1 MTLTSGTKLGPYEIL
16 APLGAGGMGEVYR
29 ARDSRLGRD
38 VALKVLP
45 AEVGND
51 ASRRQRFEL
60 EARAV
65 AALSHPNI
73 VAVHDVGAENGVFY
87 IVSELVDG
95 ESIRSA
101 KFGLRKTLDIAVQIA
116 SGLGAAHAAGI
127 IHRDLKPDNIL
138 LTRDGRVKILDF
150 GLAKLTPTQAPSAA
164 DADAETMTMN
174 TGPGMVMGTA
184 GYMSPEQVRGLDVDN
199 RSDIFSFGVIL
210 HELLAGKRA
219 FHGETSAETM
229 TAILKQD
236 APELPETVPSAV
248 RQVVSHCLEKE
259 PTNRF
264 QSAHDLSFALA
275 AMSQSVT
282 HSGAAAALAEPF
294 SWKRRGLAA
303 LAILPVI
310 VLTVVADRLLSPTT
324 PTESWSG
331 VMLGGPEK
339 ALNPRLSPD
348 GNLLAMQ
355 AMVGDLTQVAVMKPE
370 SGNWS
375 ILTHNRDRGVVTQIS
390 WSPDGALIYFDRQTD
405 VPQGIYS
412 VPVLGGEERLVLEN
426 AAFPEALPDGTLLV
440 VRLNAER
447 KSQVFRFWPETGR
460 LQDLPVQILNVAT
473 ISSVQLRAF
482 PDGKEAV
489 ILGAPIGA
497 GKAEWRLLVMD
508 LASGRARPLSPML
521 RNDSDIQNWAIAR
534 DGKSVLAA
542 MPAGSLV
549 HIVSIPRRGRA
560 PIRTLLTV
568 TQIVWGMDVGSD
580 GSIYVN
586 LVDRPADLAR
596 LSLNGDRSE
605 RVASFPQLSTPEVI
619 SLLPDG
625 RVVVPAKAGGRA
637 RLMAAE
643 RGKDAVPL
651 IATVEETAAP
661 LASVGLREI
670 AFVIGP
676 TPRET
681 IAVAEI
687 ANGRITRRITPG
699 KGVINSLASSPD
711 GKELYLAAGNSVW
724 GISSFG
730 GEARMI
736 CSGDSVIADPSG
748 RNLVISRVET
758 SKMRLFRVALDGK
771 PEQEIPVDDS
781 VPLFPQALSPN
792 ALRSDGRLL
801 SPLAPRDS
809 WFNPPGIIDTAN
821 GHITRIPSDNT
832 SDHNSMAW
840 LPDGQVMVLQI
851 GLRAT
856 IWKFKREPR

>member
-1 MTLTSGTKLGPYEIL
+1 MPLAPGTRLGPYEVST
-16 APLGAGGMGEVYR
+16 PLGAGGMGEVYR
-29 ARDSRLGRD
+29 ARDTRLGRD
-38 VALKVLP
+38 VALKIFP
-45 AEVGND
+45 PEVAQD

-73 VAVHDVGAENGVFY
+73 VAVHDVGTENGVFY

-95 ESIRSA
+95 ESLRSA

-116 SGLGAAHAAGI
+116 SGVAAAHAAGI

-150 GLAKLTPTQAPSAA
+150 GLAKLTPAQAPSAA
-164 DADAETMTMN
+164 DADTTTMN
-174 TGPGMVMGTA
+174 TGPGTVMGTV
-184 GYMSPEQVRGLDVDN
+184 GYMSPEQVRGLDVDH

-210 HELLAGKRA
+210 HELLTGKRA

-236 APELPETVPSAV
+236 PPELPETVSSSV
-248 RQVVSHCLEKE
+248 RQVVGHCLEKE

-264 QSAHDLSFALA
+264 QSARDLSFALA
-275 AMSQSVT
+275 AMSQSGS
-282 HSGAAAALAEPF
+282 HSGAAPALATP
-294 SWKRRGLAA
+294 SSSKRRGLAA
-303 LAILPVI
+303 LAVLALI
-310 VLTVVADRLLSPTT
+310 VLSVVADRLLSPAT
-324 PTESWSG
+324 PPESWSG

-348 GNLLAMQ
+348 GNLLAML

-375 ILTHNRDRGVVTQIS
+375 ILTRHRDRGLITQIS

-426 AAFPEALPDGTLLV
+426 AAFPETLPDGTLLV
-440 VRLNAER
+440 VRLNAKR
-447 KSQVFRFWPETGR
+447 QSQVFRFWPDTGR

-482 PDGKEAV
+482 PDGKEFL
-489 ILGAPIGA
+489 ILGAPIGP
-497 GKAEWRLLVMD
+497 GKEEWRLLVFD
-508 LASGRARPLSPML
+508 LASGTARQLSPML
-521 RNDSDIQNWAIAR
+521 RNDSDVQNWAVAR

-549 HIVSIPRRGRA
+549 HVASIPRSGRS
-560 PIRTLLTV
+560 PVRTLFTV
-568 TQIVWGMDVGSD
+568 TQNVWGMEEGSD
-580 GSIYVN
+580 GSVYVN
-586 LVDRPADLAR
+586 LVDRPADLTR
-596 LSLNGDRSE
+596 VSPHGDRGE
-605 RVASFPQLSTPEVI
+605 RIASFPQLSTPDVI

-625 RVVVPAKAGGRA
+625 RAVVPANAGDHA

-643 RGKDAVPL
+643 SGKDAVPL
-651 IATVEETAAP
+651 IATTEETAAP
-661 LASVGLREI
+661 LTSLGQREI

-676 TPRET
+676 MPRRT

-711 GKELYLAAGNSVW
+711 GKALYFAAGNSVW
-724 GISSFG
+724 VIPSSS

-736 CSGDSVIADPSG
+736 CSGDSVTTDPAG
-748 RNLVISRVET
+748 RGLVVSRVET
-758 SKMRLFRVALDGK
+758 SRMRLFRVTLDGK
-771 PEQEIPVDDS
+771 SEHEIPVDDS
-781 VPLFPQALSPN
+781 VHLFPDILSPN

-801 SPLAPRDS
+801 VPLAPWDL
-809 WFNPPGIIDTAN
+809 WFNPPGILDTAN
-821 GHITRIPSDNT
+821 GRVTRIPSDNN
-832 SDHNSMAW
+832 SDYHSMAW
-840 LPDGQVMVLQI
+840 LPDGQVVALQI